1 MQSSEQTY
9 QIFSP
14 SSILGLFNN
23 ALKLTATVNLI
34 YLKGRYSF
42 GAGKAYGNYYY
53 DHLFSEADNVSIGLR
68 ISALLR
74 MKIQN
79 NELYTLRGYIEK
91 SIKSSSI
98 ELRFVVDE
106 IIQQEERSI
115 SEEEL

>member
-42 GAGKAYGNYYY
+42 GAGKAYGTYYY
-53 DHLFSEADNVSIGLR
+53 DHLFSESDIISIGRR
-68 ISALLR
+68 ISASLG
-74 MKIQN
+74 MNIQN
-79 NELYTLRGYIEK
+79 YEIYTLRGYIEK
-91 SIKSSSI
+91 SIKNSSI
-98 ELRFVVDE
+98 ELGFVVDE
-106 IIQQEERSI
+106 IIQQD
-115 SEEEL
+115 